1 MDWINKQLG
10 RLTKAEGNQSVAL
23 GAFLGFL
30 VALGIAAFHS
40 VSAGWMLVLALAGTL
55 PGAVVMT
62 AFFCLLA
69 GASRRQTH

>member
-1 MDWINKQLG
+1 MNWIDKQLC

-23 GAFLGFL
+23 GAFLGFI
-30 VALGIAAFHS
+30 VALGIAAFHGVS
-40 VSAGWMLVLALAGTL
+40 VGWMLVLALTGTL

-69 GASRRQTH
+69 GVSRRQAH